1 MKIKQVLAAA
11 ALSVAAQSASA
22 FLVIGDSVSAT
33 RFSWPQVMREQYG
46 SWIRSDVQSMRALV
60 SYDYP
65 DDLIGVDGHGD
76 LAVLALGFNDGT
88 YAAHGLI
95 TPEDYRIALGQTVK
109 KLHAGVHGYKR
120 VMIVIPPDTP
130 ASTEQHDETR
140 YQAQLMCAIW
150 DYYNV
155 DWIRCVDFNDIG
167 YYDNT
172 SDTVHPTKAFS
183 QEIAAFMYN
192 EIEQFKAETPDL

>member
-33 RFSWPQVMREQYG
+33 KYSWPQVMREQYG
-46 SWIRSDVQSMRALV
+46 SWIRSDVQSMRALT

-65 DDLIGVDGHGD
+65 DDLMAIDGHAD

-88 YAAHGLI
+88 YASVGLI
-95 TPEDYRIALGQTVK
+95 TPEDYRVALGKTVN
-109 KLHAGVHGYKR
+109 KLHSGTYGFKR

-130 ASTEQHDETR
+130 ASTEHHDATR
-140 YQAQLMCAIW
+140 FQAQLMCAIW

-155 DWIRCVDFNDIG
+155 DWIRCVDFNEIG

-172 SDTVHPTKAFS
+172 SDTVHPTRAFS
-183 QEIAAFMYN
+183 EEMAAFMYN